1 MDAFGDTAHS
11 TGDARRIPERAWHR
25 LLLRPAA
32 PATSAD

>member
-11 TGDARRIPERAWHR
+11 TGDARRTLERAWHR
-25 LLLRPAA
+25 LLFRPAL